1 MGWDGGHVQV
11 TNRTDE
17 RLDVKVMAWGVDGG
31 PTVWR
36 WDAGECLYR
45 ASFQTLEWHSIGIL
59 VYLPKV

>member
-31 PTVWR
+31 PTV
-36 WDAGECLYR
+36 
-45 ASFQTLEWHSIGIL
+45 
-59 VYLPKV
+59 